1 MSRITALER
10 SAAAPAAQ
18 EMLDVV
24 QATLGMTPNLM
35 KTLAASPAAL
45 KGYLD
50 LDQTLAGGVL
60 DRQLRE
66 QIAVAVAQ
74 ANGCAYCLAAH
85 HALGALAGLTVDE
98 LTQSRSARSS
108 DRRRSAALQFAAAVL
123 ADRGAV
129 TDAALAK
136 VRAAGFGDAEIL
148 EIIAHVALNV
158 LTNYVNNVART
169 AVEFPPVAALATV

>member
-1 MSRITALER
+1 MPRITALER
-10 SAAAPAAQ
+10 SAATPAAQ
-18 EMLDVV
+18 EMLDAVH
-24 QATLGMTPNLM
+24 AAMGITPNLM

-50 LDQTLAGGVL
+50 LNQTLAGGVL
-60 DRQLRE
+60 ERPLRE
-66 QIAVAVAQ
+66 QIAIAVAQ

-108 DRRRSAALQFAAAVL
+108 DARRSAGLQFAAAVL
-123 ADRGAV
+123 AERGSV
-129 TDAALAK
+129 TNAALAR

-148 EIIAHVALNV
+148 EIVAHVALNV
-158 LTNYVNNVART
+158 LTNYVNNVAET
-169 AVEFPPVAALATV
+169 SIDFPPVAALASA